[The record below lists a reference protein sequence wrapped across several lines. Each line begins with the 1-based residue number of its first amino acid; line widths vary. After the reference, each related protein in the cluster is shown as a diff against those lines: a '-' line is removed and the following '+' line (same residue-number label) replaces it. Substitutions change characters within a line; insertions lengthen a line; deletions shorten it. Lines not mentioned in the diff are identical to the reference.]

1 MNLFELFVKISA
13 DTEDAEKG
21 IERMKERG
29 GALQSVFS
37 GLGSVVSGFGAAA
50 ATAVSATATAV
61 GSLMKQSIEAYSKM
75 EQLVGG
81 TRLLYGD
88 AAQWI
93 EDRASRAYKN
103 VQMSSADYLQQVN
116 AFATGLKVSL
126 NNDEQA
132 AAELADRIV
141 TAQADIVAA
150 TGASQE
156 MVSNA
161 FVGLMRNNYTM
172 LDNLQLGITPTKEGM
187 EDLIKTIN
195 KYNRE
200 QGKATNYQMGNLAD
214 MQSAI
219 IDYIDMQGLAGY
231 AAMEGATTIEGAT
244 ASMKAAWQ
252 DLISGISDPDKNVGE
267 LVGNFAESITNVAD
281 LILPKIQ
288 QALPKI
294 SKGIATMI
302 KKLAPQLVSIAS
314 ETAPAMID
322 SIVAMIE
329 TAADNLPDLL
339 NIAEK
344 LIGSLGEAI
353 MQALPALGTIA
364 GGIIESLT
372 QALPELGTLAGEII
386 TQLGDYLV
394 DNTGNLLS
402 SATEILGVLVG
413 GMINAIPQIGTML
426 EELLD
431 NLFGEGGF
439 LSADNIAN
447 IASKGVEMLVHL
459 ADNLTEAATKIVE
472 KLPKLIEDLITGLTT
487 GDNLAK
493 LVNGGVTLI
502 ETLFSDGLKLAA
514 ALADA
519 AGKIIPDLLNAITD
533 PKFLKALQEGGN
545 KLVEDLFS
553 GDWDNT
559 IFAAATRIVKGLVEG
574 VFNAMGNITAT
585 IFGYESKEDF
595 EFGTAMNIRDTLGL
609 STGAQA
615 QQGWEDYWGLNS
627 KLGDQSQYM
636 ASMNL
641 NPYAAPGMNGSY
653 IITQNNTFDSTAS
666 PSEIKARTRAALE
679 GALAR

>member
-13 DTEDAEKG
+13 DTKDAEQG

-37 GLGSVVSGFGAAA
+37 GLGSVVSGFGKAA
-50 ATAVSATATAV
+50 ATAVGAAATAIGA
-61 GSLMKQSIEAYSKM
+61 LAKQAITSYANV
-75 EQLVGG
+75 EQLEGG
-81 TRLLYGD
+81 AKLLFGD
-88 AAQWI
+88 AYDYI
-93 EDRASRAYKN
+93 SKRASEAYKN
-103 VQMSSADYLQQVN
+103 VQMSSAAYLQQVN
-116 AFATGLKVSL
+116 AFATGLKTSL
-126 NNDEQA
+126 GGNEQA
-132 AAELADRIV
+132 AAELADRII

-172 LDNLQLGITPTKEGM
+172 LDNLQLGITPTQEGFKQLVN
-187 EDLIKTIN
+187 EVN
-195 KYNRE
+195 KANAA
-200 QGKATNYQMGNLAD
+200 QGKYTNYQIGNLAD
-214 MQSAI
+214 MQSALL
-219 IDYIDMQGLAGY
+219 DYIEMQGMAGY
-231 AAMEGATTIEGAT
+231 AGMEAADTISGAT
-244 ASMKAAWQ
+244 ASMKAAWE
-252 DLISGISDPDKNVGE
+252 DFVASLSDPTKDFGKTSQNLVDSIVRVAELIGPRLINTLPRITGALSTLFQRLAPQVVGMVEKMAPELAGAVTTMVQTLVDNFPELMSVAETLVQELGGAVVDALPMLMDAAGE
-267 LVGNFAESITNVAD
+267 LVTGLGSYIAENASNLLFAASD
-281 LILPKIQ
+281 LLFGLLNGMIE
-288 QALPKI
+288 
-294 SKGIATMI
+294 GI
-302 KKLAPQLVSIAS
+302 PQLA
-314 ETAPAMID
+314 
-322 SIVAMIE
+322 
-329 TAADNLPDLL
+329 
-339 NIAEK
+339 
-344 LIGSLGEAI
+344 
-353 MQALPALGTIA
+353 
-364 GGIIESLT
+364 
-372 QALPELGTLAGEII
+372 
-386 TQLGDYLV
+386 
-394 DNTGNLLS
+394 
-402 SATEILGVLVG
+402 
-413 GMINAIPQIGTML
+413 GMISD
-426 EELLD
+426 LLD

-487 GDNLAK
+487 GDNLTK
-493 LVNGGVTLI
+493 LVNGGVALI
-502 ETLFSDGLKLAA
+502 ETLFSDGLKLAV

-533 PKFLKALQEGGN
+533 PKFLKTLQEGGN

-574 VFNAMGNITAT
+574 IFNAMGNIMAT

-615 QQGWEDYWGLNS
+615 QQEWEDYWGLNS

-636 ASMNL
+636 AGMDL